1 MAMVIHTAMVVTMA
15 VLPLPVSDAMHEE
28 ELSATTGARARGRRA
43 EALLRDGLTQAGWVV
58 LAPAPP
64 EDGAD
69 APDLIVS
76 NDTTAYA
83 IVMKTAAEGRSDR
96 LVPLWAQACLEAV
109 RVAGPLHPPLA
120 VVAAPHVTSRA
131 AEQVL
136 TFAARYAPDVA
147 VGVIDFGGFRRFSG
161 AGLHDLDRATGLV
174 PSSARPT
181 RSAGSA
187 ALFSDTN
194 QWLLKIVLAPEL
206 PATLLTAPR
215 DRYRNASQLAR
226 AAGVSVMSAFR
237 FVQQLDREGHLDT
250 TAPSLTLV
258 RREELFR
265 RWQAAVSVRPA
276 REFRLRYLLRGDPRD
291 ALRRTLRNDD
301 RACLALFAAADALG
315 FGFVSGVPPHVYVA
329 RLGDAPP
336 AGWKNVIV
344 AASGEPPDLIVRQAP
359 TPRSIFGGAVRA
371 GASDEDV
378 LTCDVLQVWL
388 DVSTHPTRGEEQA
401 ALIRRRALTP
411 IFGT

>member
-1 MAMVIHTAMVVTMA
+1 MAVLIHTATIINTA
-15 VLPLPVSDAMHEE
+15 VLSPLVSHAMQDPD
-28 ELSATTGARARGRRA
+28 LTPTTGARARGQRA
-43 EALLRDGLTQAGWVV
+43 EALLRDGLREAGWQV
-58 LAPAPP
+58 PTDAPP
-64 EDGAD
+64 EGKDD
-69 APDLIVS
+69 APDLIA
-76 NDTTAYA
+76 NDATTTYA
-83 IVMKTAAEGRSDR
+83 IVVKTAAEGRSDR

-109 RVAGPLHPPLA
+109 RVAGPLHHPLA
-120 VVAAPHVTSRA
+120 VVAAPRVTPRA

-136 TFAARYAPDVA
+136 AFAARYAPDVA
-147 VGVIDFGGFRRFSG
+147 VGIIDFGGFRRFSG
-161 AGLHDLDRATGLV
+161 AGLDDLDRATGLV

-181 RSAGSA
+181 RSTGSA

-206 PATLLTAPR
+206 PASLLAAPR

-258 RREELFR
+258 RRAELFR

-276 REFRLRYLLRGDPRD
+276 RELRLRYLLRGDPRE

-315 FGFVSGVPPHVYVA
+315 FGFVSGVPPHVYAA

-336 AGWKNVIV
+336 AGWKNVVV
-344 AASGEPPDLIVRQAP
+344 AAPGEPPDLIVRQAP

-371 GASDEDV
+371 SDGDV
-378 LTCDVLQVWL
+378 LTSDVLQVWL